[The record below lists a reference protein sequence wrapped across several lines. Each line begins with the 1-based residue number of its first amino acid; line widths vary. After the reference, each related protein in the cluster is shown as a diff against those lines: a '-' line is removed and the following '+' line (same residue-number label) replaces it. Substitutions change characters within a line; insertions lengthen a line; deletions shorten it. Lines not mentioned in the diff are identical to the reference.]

1 VLQDLRY
8 SLRLLAKTPMFSGM
22 IVFALALG
30 IGANTTIFTAAN
42 DFLFRP
48 LPFPDSGRLV
58 ALTEIAKLKQVS
70 GWTSPRDYL
79 DWKEQNHAFV
89 DMAAWSPAGYSLTG
103 GGEPERVP
111 GMEVTASFF
120 PVLGV
125 KPFLGRSFLSREDVP
140 KGNPVVVLSHSLWQR
155 RFGSRPD
162 ILGQPIAVNGKP
174 FAVIGVMPPGFW
186 FSNAHEDIFVP
197 LGLDPAETYR
207 GGHYLKVVARLK
219 PGVPLERAQAE
230 MNAIVAAIIRNDP
243 HNAGQGVTAERLHDR
258 MAREVRPALLALL
271 AAVGLVL
278 LIACANVANMLL
290 ARAAAREKEI
300 AIRLAIGAG
309 AGRIVRQMLTES
321 VLLAVVGA
329 SLGVLFALWGV
340 DILYASI
347 PSDLQPLRAAGVDWE
362 MLGLTALVAVLTG
375 LLFGLAPAWSAV
387 SPDLVQALKE
397 GARVQAGA
405 ARRHRIRGGLVI
417 LEVALSV
424 VLLAGAGV
432 LIKSF
437 VRLTAV
443 NPGFRSESVLT
454 VRIQRQRDQE
464 QFCSQVLDRAAAV
477 PGVLA
482 AGAASNL
489 PMTGQDWG
497 QNLTVDGRPFRGDR
511 DYVWACHRVASLD
524 YFRTIG
530 MRLLKGRLFSAG
542 DTPGRPPVVV
552 INEAFAKK
560 AWPNENPIGKRF
572 RIGDYPEH
580 AGDPVAVIG
589 VVSDAKYLGLAD
601 EPFPEMFFSMNQGG
615 ATNGMTFV
623 FRTAQDPYALAGR
636 VRGIIRAI
644 DPNQP
649 ISKVSTLETLVAE
662 SVAPQ
667 RLTMLLGG
675 IFAALALVL
684 AGTGLYGVI
693 SYSVAQRTHEI
704 GVRIAL
710 GAPNCRVIRLVVAQ
724 GLELTLVGLALGLA
738 AALAFGQLLAN
749 LLFDVS
755 PRDPLML
762 AGVSVALA
770 LIALAASYLPARR
783 AAGID
788 PLSAL
793 RHH

>member
-8 SLRLLAKTPMFSGM
+8 SLRLLAKAPAFSGM

-30 IGANTTIFTAAN
+30 IGANTAIFTAAN

-58 ALTEIAKLKQVS
+58 ALTEIGKLKQVS

-79 DWKEQNHAFV
+79 DWKEQSHSFV
-89 DMAAWSPAGYSLTG
+89 EMAAWSPAGYNLTG

-120 PVLGV
+120 PALGG
-125 KPFLGRSFLSREDVP
+125 KPLLGRSFLSREDVP
-140 KGNPVVVLSHSLWQR
+140 KGNPVVMLSHSLWQR
-155 RFGSRPD
+155 RFGSRSD
-162 ILGQPIAVNGKP
+162 ILGQSITVNGRP

-207 GGHYLKVVARLK
+207 GGHYLKVIARLK
-219 PGVPLERAQAE
+219 MGVPLERAQAE
-230 MNAIVAAIIRNDP
+230 MNAIVAAIVRNDP
-243 HNAGQGVTAERLHDR
+243 ENAGQGVTAERLHDR
-258 MAREVRPALLALL
+258 MARELKPALLALL
-271 AAVGLVL
+271 ATVGLVL

-300 AIRLAIGAG
+300 AVRLAIGAG

-321 VLLAVVGA
+321 VLLATAGA

-347 PSDLQPLRAAGVDWE
+347 PAGLQPLRPAGVDWTV
-362 MLGLTALVAVLTG
+362 LGFTALVAVFTG

-387 SPDLVQALKE
+387 SADLVQSLKE
-397 GARVQAGA
+397 GAGVQAGPG
-405 ARRHRIRGGLVI
+405 RRRIRGWLVI
-417 LEVALSV
+417 FEVALSV
-424 VLLAGAGV
+424 VLLTGAGV
-432 LIKSF
+432 LAKSF
-437 VRLTAV
+437 ARLTAV
-443 NPGFRSESVLT
+443 NPGFRPENVLT
-454 VRIQRQRDQE
+454 VRIQRQSDQK
-464 QFCSQVLDRAAAV
+464 QFCSQVLDRAAAT

-497 QNLTVDGRPFRGDR
+497 QNLTVEGRPFRGDQ

-530 MRLLKGRLFSAG
+530 MRLLKGRLLSAG
-542 DTPGRPPVVV
+542 DTWDRPSVAV
-552 INEAFAKK
+552 INEEFAKK
-560 AWPNENPIGKRF
+560 AWPNEDPVGKRF
-572 RIGDYPEH
+572 RIGDYPKY

-601 EPFPEMFFSMNQGG
+601 APFPEMFFSMNQGG

-623 FRTAQDPYALAGR
+623 FHTAQDPYALVGR
-636 VRGIIRAI
+636 VRDIIRAI

-649 ISKVSTLETLVAE
+649 ITKVSTLEAVVAE
-662 SVAPQ
+662 SIAPQ

-693 SYSVAQRTHEI
+693 SYAVAQRTHEI
-704 GVRIAL
+704 GVRMAL
-710 GAPNCRVIRLVVAQ
+710 GAAHNHVIRLVVAQ
-724 GLELTLVGLALGLA
+724 GLELTLAGLALGLA
-738 AALAFGQLLAN
+738 AALAFGQLLAS

-755 PRDPLML
+755 PRDPLIL
-762 AGVSVALA
+762 AGVAVALA

-783 AAGID
+783 AAGTD

-793 RHH
+793 RHP